1 MRDTSLLRHR
11 LHTALACLPLAAAG
25 LVLGACGPAAQAPP
39 AAAKA
44 AASSDVKDP
53 ILGGR
58 SYLMSE
64 GT

>member
-39 AAAKA
+39 AAAKT
-44 AASSDVKDP
+44 AASSDVKPASPDADAKP
-53 ILGGR
+53 
-58 SYLMSE
+58 
-64 GT
+64 